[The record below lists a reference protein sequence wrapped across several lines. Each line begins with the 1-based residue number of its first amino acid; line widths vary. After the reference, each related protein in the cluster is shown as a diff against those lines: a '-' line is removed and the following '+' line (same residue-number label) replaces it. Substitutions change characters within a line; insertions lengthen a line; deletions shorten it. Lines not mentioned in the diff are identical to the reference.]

1 MDNQDKPSRD
11 SLDSLA
17 VARQHV
23 RALTDGG
30 VSRQALL
37 RALLEQEEA
46 SNELTALPSLPSQ
59 ASPRSKLKS
68 NPLTRTLSLSQ
79 AKTKKSHWSTS
90 TNSRP
95 QEEEDRP
102 RSSDQLS
109 TSTAN
114 SGSRNSYLSTE
125 TSLSSRSST
134 ITQFPG
140 TELPGNRPASASTR
154 AYWCTSCD
162 TEFKRKFDWKR
173 HEDEFHERYKKYPCP
188 DCNRVF
194 WGANTFNQHH
204 KTRHNCK
211 TCPHADKVIKYTRKK
226 RAWACGFCAAFLPSM
241 DRYIDHIGLHY
252 EAGRTRAHWYHS
264 NVIYGLLHQPGV
276 NAAWKQ
282 IIGARFSHI
291 PKDEQPRYGWEI
303 KTTGRKQGF
312 LENETAG
319 NLQDLLEFFNP
330 TKDDPAKVA
339 RIAFEMAELTP
350 ANQSPGKASTDD
362 KLQAPPP
369 PPPAPKREK
378 SSKRSHSGTQKEL
391 LPPPPS
397 MKERPMTQ
405 WPTNYPTSD
414 AHELPA
420 SEPSIHSAELDF
432 DSTAL
437 PQPLFTTG
445 NSLSPPPTQTRFAH
459 APAPSIAISTASD
472 PPPYVTP
479 TTPFPPMPRDTVVEL
494 LNDYMVQDHM
504 QPGNMAEMPDM
515 PDMHQLHNPPPFG
528 TYDDWNSICS
538 TMVDDLASPR
548 GPPLPLAPHEQCQ
561 PQPQHPVRRSDVWA
575 TPGDNTESMYMED
588 VQACDVRMQQMPT
601 PSLHENNVRR
611 SDVWAASGP
620 PDYEGMGYENEVAP
634 PPPHTN
640 WL

>member
-1 MDNQDKPSRD
+1 M
-11 SLDSLA
+11 
-17 VARQHV
+17 
-23 RALTDGG
+23 
-30 VSRQALL
+30 
-37 RALLEQEEA
+37 
-46 SNELTALPSLPSQ
+46 
-59 ASPRSKLKS
+59 
-68 NPLTRTLSLSQ
+68 
-79 AKTKKSHWSTS
+79 
-90 TNSRP
+90 
-95 QEEEDRP
+95 
-102 RSSDQLS
+102 
-109 TSTAN
+109 
-114 SGSRNSYLSTE
+114 
-125 TSLSSRSST
+125 
-134 ITQFPG
+134 
-140 TELPGNRPASASTR
+140 
-154 AYWCTSCD
+154 
-162 TEFKRKFDWKR
+162 
-173 HEDEFHERYKKYPCP
+173 
-188 DCNRVF
+188 F

-264 NVIYGLLHQPGV
+264 NVVYGLLHQPGV

-291 PKDEQPRYGWEI
+291 PKDEQPRYGWDI

-339 RIAFEMAELTP
+339 RLAFEMAELTP
-350 ANQSPGKASTDD
+350 ANQSPGKPSLDD

-397 MKERPMTQ
+397 SKERPLTQ
-405 WPTNYPTSD
+405 WPTNCPSSD
-414 AHELPA
+414 VHELPA
-420 SEPSIHSAELDF
+420 SEPSIHSAEIDF

-437 PQPLFTTG
+437 PQPLFVNGTP
-445 NSLSPPPTQTRFAH
+445 LSPPPTRTQFAH

-479 TTPFPPMPRDTVVEL
+479 TTPFPGLPRDTVVEL
-494 LNDYMVQDHM
+494 LNDYMVHDHM
-504 QPGNMAEMPDM
+504 QSGNAVNMSDMPEMPE
-515 PDMHQLHNPPPFG
+515 MHPLHNPPPFG
-528 TYDDWNSICS
+528 SYDDWNSICS

-561 PQPQHPVRRSDVWA
+561 PQTQHPVRRSDVWA

-601 PSLHENNVRR
+601 PSMHENNIRR
-611 SDVWAASGP
+611 SDVWAATGP